1 MLDTYLKNSM
11 HQWLDLD
18 SCWSIDHVETN
29 VKKGR
34 VDIYISHSG
43 KDLVCPDTGESGTLY
58 DHRKKRQ
65 WRHLDLFHLKCF
77 IHCRLPRVLTPNGP
91 KTITIPWAAPSSRVT
106 YAFESFAIRLLKA
119 TKTKTADL
127 LRCGFNQL
135 NRIMH
140 RAVERGESRRSL
152 AGIHPISL
160 DEKALKRG
168 HTYATIVSDSDRGVV
183 IDLGQ
188 GRTKKGTIELL
199 ECILEDI
206 KDQIETVSTDMW
218 KAFIGAVAKVFPH
231 ALMIHDRFHCIQ
243 YLNKAINQVRRRE
256 VKQHPELKGSRYA
269 LLKNENNRTK
279 KQEDIFQ
286 VVKESNLNVSVAW
299 RLREDF
305 KAIFECSSLKEAKAY
320 FNLWLDE
327 VNEAGVKEV
336 MKIADMFKNH
346 FDGVCNALWNRQ
358 SNAKAERING
368 KIQEIKTIGR
378 GYRTFENFRVAI
390 LFFCGGLDLYPHDS

>member
-1 MLDTYLKNSM
+1 MHDTNFKVSM
-11 HQWLDLD
+11 HQWLHLG
-18 SCWSIDHVETN
+18 SCWRIDTVETHA
-29 VKKGR
+29 KKGR

-43 KDLVCPDTGESGTLY
+43 KDLVCPDTGEPGTLY
-58 DHRKKRQ
+58 DHRKERQ
-65 WRHLDLFHLKCF
+65 WRHLDLFHFKCF
-77 IHCRLPRVLTPNGP
+77 IHCRIPRVLTREGP

-106 YAFESFAIRLLKA
+106 YAFERFAIRLLKA
-119 TKTKTADL
+119 TKNQTKTADL
-127 LRCGFNQL
+127 LRCGFNQI
-135 NRIMH
+135 NRMMH

-152 AGIHPISL
+152 AGIRHISL

-183 IDLGQ
+183 IDVGL

-199 ECILEDI
+199 ESILEHMT
-206 KDQIETVSTDMW
+206 DQIETVSTDMW
-218 KAFIGAVAKVFPH
+218 KAFIGAVAKVFPK
-231 ALMIHDRFHCIQ
+231 ALLIHDRFHLIQ

-269 LLKNENNRTK
+269 LLKNSRTK

-286 VVKESNLNVSVAW
+286 VVKQSNLNVSVAW

-305 KAIFECSSLKEAKAY
+305 KAIFECASFKEAKAY

-327 VNEAGVKEV
+327 VQEAGVKEV

-368 KIQEIKTIGR
+368 KIQEVKTIGR